1 MIKGKFPVH
10 QFCDK
15 RKKMELVDQAIKNA
29 RRFAKR
35 TNNVEPLRA
44 SSRLGSFVDMIDK
57 QTTNRRCGDDENH
70 RLICLEDSILAHV
83 DDEPARVV
91 HGDYLFNDIVHTMN
105 NYVQTDGTPYV
116 LRLDQ
121 QKMIAYILSACL
133 PMIYKEELEIHKDR
147 LLRMLGAAQIHEL
160 LLILAS
166 RRVGKTTCIAAV
178 CAALIICKP
187 EFKTTIMANTRIASK
202 RVMEAIVS
210 FLNMNERGRAL
221 LADKEAVKNAEK
233 MVVRD
238 PIRRTA
244 KSLELYAATTH
255 VRFFFS
261 FVLSLSFFSSL

>member
-1 MIKGKFPVH
+1 
-10 QFCDK
+10 
-15 RKKMELVDQAIKNA
+15 MELVDQAIQNA
-29 RRFAKR
+29 RQFARR
-35 TNNVEPLRA
+35 TNNVEPLKV

-57 QTTNRRCGDDENH
+57 QSTSRRCGGENH
-70 RLICLEDSILAHV
+70 RLVCLEDSILAHV
-83 DDEPARVV
+83 DDEPVRAVY
-91 HGDYLFNDIVHTMN
+91 GDYLFNDIVHTMN
-105 NYVQTDGTPYV
+105 NYVETDGTPYV

-133 PMIYKEELEIHKDR
+133 PMIYKEDLEIHKDR
-147 LLRMLGAAQIHEL
+147 LLRLLGATQIHEL

-187 EFKTTIMANTRIASK
+187 EFKATIMANTRVASK
-202 RVMEAIVS
+202 RVMEAITA

-238 PIRRTA
+238 QIRRTP
-244 KSLELYAATTH
+244 KSLELYAATTN
-255 VRFFFS
+255 VCSLLFPFS
-261 FVLSLSFFSSL
+261 FSFFL